1 MKKVKNILKGYERQF
16 DIEEI
21 TIFDT
26 DGQVIYSG
34 SYENFMNTKEEDK
47 ILWEEWKRILN
58 SDCEKCVP
66 FNHSKLFIF
75 LYEHGCFDCKNLTD
89 TKMCKYGYGYICN
102 GKRWENKS

>member
-1 MKKVKNILKGYERQF
+1 MKKVKNILKGYANQF

-26 DGQVIYSG
+26 DGQVTYSG
-34 SYENFMNTKEEDK
+34 SYEKFMNTKEEDK

-66 FNHSKLFIF
+66 FNHCKLFIF
-75 LYEHGCFDCKNLTD
+75 LYEHGCSDCKNK
-89 TKMCKYGYGYICN
+89 TKTGFCK
-102 GKRWENKS
+102 KVR